1 MFRSNVDAIIT
12 NHPERVWSVIR
23 EREFAQNYRMATYSD
38 SPWELIWTRP
48 KKPQTSSTI
57 SKPNLSLKLMNGAGD
72 MLDSLARF
80 VANTIKNN
88 IPLFKYIQEQQQHQK
103 RKRKLQ
109 QQQMNDHYYRTIDQN
124 ENDGEEYQV
133 PVKSAIIKTNE
144 IKITKQMETRTQTEA
159 PPPPPPPTTTPVPT
173 IETGTAIRQQS
184 LAGKLISLI
193 IDLGIVVGRLAI
205 EQLEEQEHH

>member
-48 KKPQTSSTI
+48 KKPQTSSTL

-88 IPLFKYIQEQQQHQK
+88 IPLLKYIQEQQQHQK

-109 QQQMNDHYYRTIDQN
+109 QQQQINDHYYRTIDQN
-124 ENDGEEYQV
+124 DGQEYQIAMLT
-133 PVKSAIIKTNE
+133 SANTSTNKNE
-144 IKITKQMETRTQTEA
+144 FNITKQMETRPLPLSTV
-159 PPPPPPPTTTPVPT
+159 TTPVPSIKTGAT
-173 IETGTAIRQQS
+173 IGQQS
-184 LAGKLISLI
+184 LTRKLISLI

-205 EQLEEQEHH
+205 DQLEEHEHH